1 MVARYFREVVEWF
14 DSNALDYRDV
24 AQLVERYIR
33 DVEVAGS
40 SPVIPIFF
48 PHLRVWFFYCLYD
61 VIIYFIHD

>member
-33 DVEVAGS
+33 DVEVVGS
-40 SPVIPIFF
+40 RPAIPTAVEWNGITI
-48 PHLRVWFFYCLYD
+48 RVS
-61 VIIYFIHD
+61 